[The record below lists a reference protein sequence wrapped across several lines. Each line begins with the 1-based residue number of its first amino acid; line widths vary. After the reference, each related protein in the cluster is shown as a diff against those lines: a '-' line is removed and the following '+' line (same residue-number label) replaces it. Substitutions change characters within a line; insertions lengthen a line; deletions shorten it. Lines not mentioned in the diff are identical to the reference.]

1 MDMDYGNA
9 STGSTT
15 TPPYHHHHQLQ
26 QQYSSSCR
34 SGSPPS
40 RVSSCSPPLSPP
52 PATGNAAAPPPTV
65 VLSPCAACK
74 ILRRRCAD
82 GCVLAPYFPPTDPG
96 KFTTAHRVFGASNIV
111 KLLQELPEA
120 SRADA
125 VSSMVYEAEARLR
138 DPVYGC
144 AGAVC
149 RLQRQA
155 NELKVQLARA
165 QADLLAAQAQ
175 HANLLALVC
184 VGVANN
190 NNRRDSGGCQQ
201 QQQQEEEEASPPAMD
216 GGGGGSEEFGAAA
229 YYHHQAFY
237 DSDLDSATWPDHEAQ
252 LWT

>member
-1 MDMDYGNA
+1 MEYSNA
-9 STGSTT
+9 STEDYYYRSVS
-15 TPPYHHHHQLQ
+15 PPSGLS
-26 QQYSSSCR
+26 SSSC
-34 SGSPPS
+34 SQSPAT
-40 RVSSCSPPLSPP
+40 PPLT
-52 PATGNAAAPPPTV
+52 AQLVGNVAPTV

-82 GCVLAPYFPPTDPG
+82 GCVLAPYFPPTEPA
-96 KFTTAHRVFGASNIV
+96 KFTTAHRVFGASNII
-111 KLLQELPEA
+111 KLLQDLPES

-165 QADLLAAQAQ
+165 QADLLNAQAQ
-175 HANLLALVC
+175 HANLLALLC
-184 VGVANN
+184 VDVAN
-190 NNRRDSGGCQQ
+190 NNRRDYCPPDH
-201 QQQQEEEEASPPAMD
+201 QQQETSPPMMD
-216 GGGGGSEEFGAAA
+216 SGSGSDVGGGHTAG
-229 YYHHQAFY
+229 YHHQMFY
-237 DSDLDSATWPDHEAQ
+237 DDADLLDSATWPDHEAQ

>member
-1 MDMDYGNA
+1 MDCGNI
-9 STGSTT
+9 GSTDT
-15 TPPYHHHHQLQ
+15 AAVSLP
-26 QQYSSSCR
+26 QQYDSYR
-34 SGSPPS
+34 SASPPS
-40 RVSSCSPPLSPP
+40 RVSSCSPPP
-52 PATGNAAAPPPTV
+52 PAAQVVGNAAPTI

-82 GCVLAPYFPPTDPG
+82 GCVLAPYFPPAEPA
-96 KFTTAHRVFGASNIV
+96 KFTTAHRVFGASNII
-111 KLLQELPEA
+111 KLLQELPEC

-165 QADLLAAQAQ
+165 QADLLNAQAQ

-184 VGVANN
+184 VDMA
-190 NNRRDSGGCQQ
+190 NRRDDGHINHQR
-201 QQQQEEEEASPPAMD
+201 QQEQQHPSPPLMD
-216 GGGGGSEEFGAAA
+216 GGGSDFGAA
-229 YYHHQAFY
+229 YHQAFY
-237 DSDLDSATWPDHEAQ
+237 DSADDLDSVTWPDHEAQ

>member
-1 MDMDYGNA
+1 MDRSVMDYGSNA
-9 STGSTT
+9 STGTT
-15 TPPYHHHHQLQ
+15 AAAAQQQ
-26 QQYSSSCR
+26 QQYNNSCR
-34 SGSPPS
+34 SASPPS
-40 RVSSCSPPLSPP
+40 RVSSCSPPP
-52 PATGNAAAPPPTV
+52 PAAQVVGNAAPTV

-82 GCVLAPYFPPTDPG
+82 GCVLAPYFPPAEPA
-96 KFTTAHRVFGASNIV
+96 KFTTAHRVFGASNII
-111 KLLQELPEA
+111 KLLQDLPEC

-165 QADLLAAQAQ
+165 QADLLNAQAQ

-184 VGVANN
+184 VDMV
-190 NNRRDSGGCQQ
+190 NRRDGHHQHQQLQQ
-201 QQQQEEEEASPPAMD
+201 QPSSPLMD
-216 GGGGGSEEFGAAA
+216 GGSGGGSNFGAA
-229 YYHHQAFY
+229 YHQTFY